1 MRGRGVKTVMLLVVS
16 LLPAVY
22 ALAINDWFAVNYH
35 DSGIRKLFG
44 CKVENLDSAVYLT
57 DYNDYALQKEDEQFP
72 TTLGVFAEGK
82 EPFFIPVDSLIGIRV
97 RDNVPLLRITTD
109 LPVEEVP
116 DKENYL
122 SATIEFFPSEG
133 SVDTLISKVNIR
145 GRGNTTWEMPKKPYR
160 LKFDKKQSLAG
171 LPKAK
176 SFVLIANY
184 LDNTLMKNAVAFEMA
199 RLLDMPYANEAV
211 PVDLVFNGEPRG
223 SYMLT
228 QKVGINAGSV
238 DIDEMSGVM
247 WEIDSYFDEEY
258 KFRSTRYNLPCMI
271 KDPDFLEIAEGD
283 TVTAKVYW
291 EYWRGDL
298 DLAINQVYNGRWQ
311 DVFDA
316 GSLVDYL
323 LVNHLLGNLE
333 ITQAK
338 SIYLYKEGPGMKY
351 KFGPVWDF
359 DWALGFFS
367 EAFPAGTPFIRPDN
381 AGYDFWMKIVS
392 DPAFIALFRER
403 LDNFEAEGMEKLM
416 TFIDEYA
423 DRIRISASKDAEI
436 WPEEAFYGF
445 KTREINKSRF
455 EENVDI
461 LKDFI
466 MSRLRNIRN
475 RENLLLY

>member
-1 MRGRGVKTVMLLVVS
+1 MKRFRRLIPLLVMA
-16 LLPAVY
+16 LMAVVE
-22 ALAINDWFAVNYH
+22 ALAINDWFAVRYK
-35 DSGIRKLFG
+35 DSGIRKIVAFP
-44 CKVENLDSAVYLT
+44 VEELDSMVYLQYADSAVT
-57 DYNDYALQKEDEQFP
+57 SRSALP
-72 TTLGVFAEGK
+72 ALSRLSWRGNTSMIL
-82 EPFFIPVDSLIGIRV
+82 PIDSIFEIST
-97 RDNVPLLRITTD
+97 RDNVPVLYISTNQPID
-109 LPVEEVP
+109 EVP
-116 DKENYL
+116 DKETYLDASISYCPSDGLTDSL
-122 SATIEFFPSEG
+122 SA
-133 SVDTLISKVNIR
+133 KVSIK

-160 LKFDKKQSLAG
+160 LKFEKKQPLAG

-176 SFVLIANY
+176 SFVLLANY

-238 DIDEMSGVM
+238 NIEELTGVM
-247 WEIDSYFDEEY
+247 WEIDSYYDEEY
-258 KFRSTRYNLPCMI
+258 KFRSTRFDLPCMI
-271 KDPDFLEIAEGD
+271 KDPDFLEIAEED
-283 TVTAKVYW
+283 SITAKAYW
-291 EYWRGDL
+291 EFWKADL
-298 DLAINQVYNGRWQ
+298 DLALTQVYNGKWQ

-338 SIYLYKEGPGMKY
+338 SIYFYKEAPGMKY

-381 AGYDFWMKIVS
+381 AGYDFWMKIVT
-392 DPAFIALFRER
+392 DPEFIALFRER
-403 LDNFEAEGMEKLM
+403 LDDFEREGLQQLLS
-416 TFIDEYA
+416 FIDDYA
-423 DRIRISASKDAEI
+423 DRIRISACKDSEI
-436 WPEEAFYGF
+436 WTDDAFYGF
-445 KTREINKSRF
+445 QTREINKSRF

-466 MSRLRNIRN
+466 LARLANIRY
-475 RENLLLY
+475 RQNLLLY

>member
-1 MRGRGVKTVMLLVVS
+1 MKRSRRLMPLMVMALVV
-16 LLPAVY
+16 VVE
-22 ALAINDWFAVNYH
+22 ALAINDWFAVRYKEN
-35 DSGIRKLFG
+35 GIRKIVAFP
-44 CKVENLDSAVYLT
+44 VEELDSMVYLQSTDSAVASPSAIP
-57 DYNDYALQKEDEQFP
+57 ALARLSWRGD
-72 TTLGVFAEGK
+72 TSMTL
-82 EPFFIPVDSLIGIRV
+82 PVDSIYEIST
-97 RDNVPLLRITTD
+97 RDNVPVLYISTD
-109 LPVEEVP
+109 KPVDEVP
-116 DKENYL
+116 DKETYLDASISYCPSDGLTDSL
-122 SATIEFFPSEG
+122 SA
-133 SVDTLISKVNIR
+133 KVSIK

-160 LKFDKKQSLAG
+160 LKFEKKQPLAG

-238 DIDEMSGVM
+238 NIDELTGVM
-247 WEIDSYFDEEY
+247 WEIDSYYDEEY
-258 KFRSTRYNLPCMI
+258 KFRSTRFDLPCMI
-271 KDPDFLEIAEGD
+271 KDPDFLEIAEED
-283 TVTAKVYW
+283 SVTAKAYW
-291 EYWRGDL
+291 EFWKADL
-298 DLAINQVYNGRWQ
+298 DLALTQVYNGKWQ

-338 SIYLYKEGPGMKY
+338 SIYLYKEAPGMKY

-381 AGYDFWMKIVS
+381 AGYDFWMKIVT
-392 DPAFIALFRER
+392 DPEFIALFRER
-403 LDNFEAEGMEKLM
+403 LGYFETEGLQQLLS
-416 TFIDEYA
+416 FIDDYA
-423 DRIRISASKDAEI
+423 DRIRISACKDTEI
-436 WPEEAFYGF
+436 WTDDAFYGF
-445 KTREINKSRF
+445 QTREINKSRF

-466 MSRLRNIRN
+466 LARLANIRY
-475 RENLLLY
+475 RQNLLLY